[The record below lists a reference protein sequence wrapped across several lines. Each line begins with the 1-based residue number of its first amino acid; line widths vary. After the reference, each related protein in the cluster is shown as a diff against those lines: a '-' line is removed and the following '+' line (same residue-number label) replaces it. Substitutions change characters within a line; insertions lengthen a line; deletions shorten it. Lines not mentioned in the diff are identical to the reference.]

1 VLLER
6 FAKPFG
12 LFMAIEAASGSFIFS
27 SPLSFSFGS
36 THPWRIR
43 SRILEEH
50 NIDFPAGA
58 WESDHALRE

>member
-1 VLLER
+1 
-6 FAKPFG
+6 
-12 LFMAIEAASGSFIFS
+12 MAIEAASDAFIFS

-50 NIDFPAGA
+50 NIGFPAGA
-58 WESDHALRE
+58 WEFDRALRE